1 MFVGLENRDLITVNT
16 LRGRYTV
23 RLYVI
28 FVIRCACSLCVRCFC
43 IVFKMCFEELKKMK
57 CCICY
62 KNMLRGYWNRLFLDR
77 EFHWAHMLE
86 PSLRS
91 TVLDRW
97 ATQKF
102 WSPCLLI
109 CWSTTEQARSVKR
122 VTARGRKAKS
132 LTGAS
137 CNSYDVSAR
146 LASLRLTSIN
156 GLRRRNVDRR
166 RTPGSAPSTE

>member
-91 TVLDRW
+91 SVLDRW
-97 ATQKF
+97 ATLNF
-102 WSPCLLI
+102 V
-109 CWSTTEQARSVKR
+109 CWYVEVQQSKR
-122 VTARGRKAKS
+122 
-132 LTGAS
+132 GAS
-137 CNSYDVSAR
+137 KERQREAVRQKASPGPHAIVMMSAH
-146 LASLRLTSIN
+146 AWLRC
-156 GLRRRNVDRR
+156 G
-166 RTPGSAPSTE
+166 